1 METTEAYLSDLNV
14 TTLSPASDVI
24 PRLTRAAILFTI
36 AFLVIASNLLIII
49 AFSVE
54 KRLRIYTNYYIISM
68 AIADA
73 MLGLTGM
80 GLSLF
85 QNILGYRWTFRYVS
99 CNIVLTFSH
108 TSLHVSVL
116 MLVVISIDRWY
127 AIYYPLKHLAQ
138 RSRKNA
144 VRRNV
149 IVWLVGFIFWGSFIG
164 VWGIVD
170 DRYHNSPFCI
180 PLYPRSVIATFVA
193 AALYYWIPTG
203 MIAFFYF
210 FIYRKIRSSG
220 SNKLTTKFAAND
232 AVRTGSS
239 DTSNTGSRS
248 SLSHNSTDVS
258 VISTNKDHHSVEG
271 REATMGDCQ
280 HVASN
285 QNEVILTN
293 WKTGNVPTTTSTA
306 NGSVGNPRRRSAGR
320 SKTATLDSAKAQ
332 RTLSLL
338 IISLIV
344 AWTPYAGIIVTTTYC
359 YTVLKVSSSGECF
372 PSILL
377 TTSLWMSWS
386 NSLLNPV
393 MYAIAQPLFKET
405 ILKILCCKCRN

>member
-1 METTEAYLSDLNV
+1 METTEAYLSDVNV
-14 TTLSPASDVI
+14 TTLSPGSDVI
-24 PRLTRAAILFTI
+24 PRFSVNMTRAAIQFTI

-54 KRLRIYTNYYIISM
+54 KRLRVYTNYYIISM

-85 QNILGYRWTFRYVS
+85 QNILGYRWTFGYVS

-127 AIYYPLKHLAQ
+127 AYTTPLSTWHSAAGRTRSVAMSSYGLWVHLLG
-138 RSRKNA
+138 
-144 VRRNV
+144 V
-149 IVWLVGFIFWGSFIG
+149 ILG

-170 DRYHNSPFCI
+170 DRYHNSLFCS
-180 PLYPRSVIATFVA
+180 LLSRSVIATFVA

-232 AVRTGSS
+232 AVRTWSS
-239 DTSNTGSRS
+239 DTSNTGSMS

-258 VISTNKDHHSVEG
+258 VISTNNDHHDVEG
-271 REATMGDCQ
+271 KEATMGDCQ

-306 NGSVGNPRRRSAGR
+306 NAQSEILGDGLLDGLRQPHWTALRLSV
-320 SKTATLDSAKAQ
+320 L
-332 RTLSLL
+332 
-338 IISLIV
+338 
-344 AWTPYAGIIVTTTYC
+344 
-359 YTVLKVSSSGECF
+359 
-372 PSILL
+372 
-377 TTSLWMSWS
+377 
-386 NSLLNPV
+386 
-393 MYAIAQPLFKET
+393 
-405 ILKILCCKCRN
+405 